1 MKQDPKVARALRA
14 ARKCYADGGDVTTAD
29 VRRKL
34 ADQVTNRG
42 TILPFADYA
51 DGSTRLAWPGILYE
65 PAAAWKRMVDEG
77 PTAEDSFTVASA
89 VPIAGLAAAAVRP
102 GASLGS
108 GGGRLVKGDMPTYK
122 GYHGTSD
129 ANYFVTKELVPNRM
143 WMTGSRDDAAKAV
156 ANSYADRH
164 YTGNPSAV
172 IPVEGRFENPM
183 IVDAR
188 GARWKEIPF
197 EDTRLT
203 ADDLASEA
211 VKRGHDGLVVE
222 NVKDQMVSYGSEPT
236 IRTIAALRPGT
247 VFDDFG
253 NQLFSNSSKA
263 ATPGLAAVE
272 ANRVAKS
279 LPMDEA
285 SRMARA
291 REMGFDTERT
301 YYHGTPKAGF
311 ENFKDIAY
319 FTGNPELANI
329 YADKRA
335 SALNPKIDENA
346 PRGVYPVHLTDRNRL
361 VVSDRRVGPDGSPR
375 GSGWYPD
382 NLQVAL
388 GLTNEDL
395 KAAGGGSRV
404 RRLYEIARD
413 RGHDIVEI
421 RDMMDLGGTQTQ
433 YVALDPRNIRSVN
446 AAFDPDQIDSANLLA
461 ANSSKASTPGLA
473 ALESNRVR
481 AYHGTTHEIE
491 GKMRPS
497 QGARGTAVYFS
508 TSPDAASSYA
518 MGDAGNYVRFAP
530 DGNHMSVIPAEIF
543 GKTFDEAATVSPKER
558 RAMAEAYN
566 QRVTAARKAEGKKVY
581 PDELMDVGDFA
592 GSYFDRAY
600 PPRGDNVLQALSYEG
615 DEQNALLRVLGY
627 KGRMGNAAGLT
638 GGRDVAMFEPGSVRN
653 ALTGDLMYS
662 NPSTASVLSLIN
674 QRKDRE

>member
-108 GGGRLVKGDMPTYK
+108 GGGKL
-122 GYHGTSD
+122 
-129 ANYFVTKELVPNRM
+129 TK
-143 WMTGSRDDAAKAV
+143 S
-156 ANSYADRH
+156 
-164 YTGNPSAV
+164 
-172 IPVEGRFENPM
+172 I
-183 IVDAR
+183 
-188 GARWKEIPF
+188 
-197 EDTRLT
+197 
-203 ADDLASEA
+203 
-211 VKRGHDGLVVE
+211 
-222 NVKDQMVSYGSEPT
+222 
-236 IRTIAALRPGT
+236 
-247 VFDDFG
+247 
-253 NQLFSNSSKA
+253 
-263 ATPGLAAVE
+263 
-272 ANRVAKS
+272 
-279 LPMDEA
+279 PMDEA

-481 AYHGTTHEIE
+481 GGLPMDEASRMARARELGFEIDAYHGTKAGSFDSFSQDKLGAATGAPSSRQAYFFASKPEVAETYAYSPKSPRAQADYEAKQAKYEAAEQSSADVQKRLGELFEQRDTLPEAEYVARWNAILADDVPRAEINRRMYDAIEQRSKWE
-491 GKMRPS
+491 GTKDTFDDGSVMPVKLRMKNPLVKDYGGAEYRDETFNDLLRRAQAEGHDGAVFKNVYDAWKMY
-497 QGARGTAVYFS
+497 G
-508 TSPDAASSYA
+508 
-518 MGDAGNYVRFAP
+518 GDAY
-530 DGNHMSVIPAEIF
+530 
-543 GKTFDEAATVSPKER
+543 
-558 RAMAEAYN
+558 
-566 QRVTAARKAEGKKVY
+566 
-581 PDELMDVGDFA
+581 
-592 GSYFDRAY
+592 
-600 PPRGDNVLQALSYEG
+600 
-615 DEQNALLRVLGY
+615 
-627 KGRMGNAAGLT
+627 
-638 GGRDVAMFEPGSVRN
+638 
-653 ALTGDLMYS
+653 TGDIYAVFDPKNIRSKFAAFDPSKSDSANLLAS

>member
-65 PAAAWKRMVDEG
+65 PAAAWRRMVDEG

-291 REMGFDTERT
+291 REMGFDTDT
-301 YYHGTPKAGF
+301 TWYHGTKSPNFESFDLKKAG
-311 ENFKDIAY
+311 KSDPGLVGKAVY
-319 FTGNPELANI
+319 FTPEAEQAGSFAASQHYGKGDAPAVIPAYLRMQNPAYI
-329 YADKRA
+329 TD
-335 SALNPKIDENA
+335 
-346 PRGVYPVHLTDRNRL
+346 GVLPDGRRLTDVHPSGITKQSAGAINR
-361 VVSDRRVGPDGSPR
+361 
-375 GSGWYPD
+375 
-382 NLQVAL
+382 A
-388 GLTNEDL
+388 L
-395 KAAGGGSRV
+395 KAAGHDGVIFRTGDGELMQAAVFDPSR
-404 RRLYEIARD
+404 
-413 RGHDIVEI
+413 
-421 RDMMDLGGTQTQ
+421 
-433 YVALDPRNIRSVN
+433 IRSPR

-481 AYHGTTHEIE
+481 GSLPMDEASRLARARELGFDVDKPIYHGTYANFDEFQL
-491 GKMRPS
+491 GKPGASAEAGRPGLS
-497 QGARGTAVYFS
+497 NDYLTFAGDRRH
-508 TSPDAASSYA
+508 AAEY
-518 MGDAGNYVRFAP
+518 GDVGQYYVRGKIYEHDAVP
-530 DGNHMSVIPAEIF
+530 DIEH
-543 GKTFDEAATVSPKER
+543 AAKSSGYGSAQEYIDASGSFYAGTGLDDILR
-558 RAMAEAYN
+558 DQA
-566 QRVTAARKAEGKKVY
+566 TAARRAGYDGVRLKFGDLEGSGFSRSIGGDVY
-581 PDELMDVGDFA
+581 
-592 GSYFDRAY
+592 
-600 PPRGDNVLQALSYEG
+600 
-615 DEQNALLRVLGY
+615 
-627 KGRMGNAAGLT
+627 
-638 GGRDVAMFEPGSVRN
+638 AMFDPKNIRSTQAAFDPARSDSAN
-653 ALTGDLMYS
+653 LLAA
-662 NPSTASVLSLIN
+662 NPSTASINALIAALL
-674 QRKDRE
+674 QSRQSEE